1 MSARTRPSLA
11 SLALRTEVPQAETTV
26 TLPAPAVAFLAWIQ
40 LRKGL
45 ADATFQAY
53 GRDLQQFEGF
63 LHGHKRTLDT
73 PDTVEREHVR
83 NFVAFLHGQGQAKS
97 SISRKLSAVRA
108 LFHYLMQQKKVVT
121 DPTAGVRNPK
131 REQHHPVVLN
141 VDQAFSLLGGLAPS
155 TASSPQEASSTQ
167 AALPAL
173 PATANSV
180 IHTRDLALAEL
191 LYGGGLRIS
200 EATGL
205 DLVDLRLDEGTA
217 RVWGKGSKERVSPLG
232 EACVAALRQWLTV
245 RDTLA
250 AGTEQAVFVGV
261 RGKRLNRREGGR
273 IIEQL
278 CTAAGLPQTISP
290 HGLRH
295 SFATHLLEGGADL
308 RTVQELLGHA
318 RLATTQRYTHLTL
331 DRLMRVYDKA
341 HPRQAA
347 SSNAQSH
354 SQDDED

>member
-1 MSARTRPSLA
+1 MARTSTRPSLA
-11 SLALRTEVPQAETTV
+11 SLALRAETPEAEAVV
-26 TLPAPAVAFLAWIQ
+26 TLPAPAVAFLAWMQ

-53 GRDLQQFEGF
+53 SRDLNQFEFF
-63 LHGHKRTLDT
+63 LRGHKLTLADPAT
-73 PDTVEREHVR
+73 IERDHVR
-83 NFVAFLHGQGQAKS
+83 DFVAFLHGQGQAKS
-97 SISRKLSAVRA
+97 SISRKLSAARA
-108 LFHYLMQQKKVVT
+108 LFRYLLRQKKISL

-141 VDQAFSLLGGLAPS
+141 VDQTFSLLGNLQARAPQP
-155 TASSPQEASSTQ
+155 SPAESDPQ
-167 AALPAL
+167 AEPIPQNVALR
-173 PATANSV
+173 V
-180 IHTRDLALAEL
+180 RDLALAEV

-205 DLVDLRLDEGTA
+205 DLADLRLEEGTA

-232 EACVAALRQWLTV
+232 EACVAALREWLAL
-245 RDTLA
+245 RGTLA
-250 AGTEQAVFVGV
+250 AAGERAVFVGV

-273 IIEQL
+273 ILEQL
-278 CTAAGLPQTISP
+278 CTAAGLPQTIAP

-318 RLATTQRYTHLTL
+318 RLSTTQRYTHLTL

-341 HPRQAA
+341 HPRQATQPA
-347 SSNAQSH
+347 RP
-354 SQDDED
+354 DDE